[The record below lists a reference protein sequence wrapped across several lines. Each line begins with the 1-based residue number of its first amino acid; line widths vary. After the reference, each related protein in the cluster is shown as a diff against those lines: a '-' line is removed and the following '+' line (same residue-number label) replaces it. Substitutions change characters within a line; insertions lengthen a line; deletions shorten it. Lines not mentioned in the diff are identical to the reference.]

1 MRQGEM
7 QYNNNVTDKSS
18 LCFVANSEERV
29 RDSGNYAQ
37 RRVDVGYY
45 IFLTERNTKTHYTIL
60 I

>member
-1 MRQGEM
+1 M